1 MKSLV
6 VYYSLDGHTR
16 KIAEIIAWET
26 GAAICALNPV
36 KSTGR
41 SGFAKFLIGG
51 MRASFGMKAALTKA
65 LPDVSSYDRV
75 FIGTPV
81 WAGKTAPA
89 VNTFLS
95 GCDLTAKEV
104 LFFACSGGGSD
115 AKCFD
120 SMKKRLRGG
129 SVLGQIGF
137 SEASNEAPD
146 EAEARIKT
154 WLAGLAR

>member
-16 KIAEIIAWET
+16 QIAEIIAKEA
-26 GAAICALNPV
+26 GAELYALTPA
-36 KSTGR
+36 KSTGKA
-41 SGFAKFLIGG
+41 GFAKYFLGG
-51 MRASFGMKAALTKA
+51 MRASFGMKAALKET

-75 FIGTPV
+75 IIGTPV
-81 WAGKTAPA
+81 WAGKPSPA

-95 GCDLTAKEV
+95 GCDMTSKKV
-104 LFFACSGGGSD
+104 LLFACSGGGGD

-120 SMKKRLRGG
+120 AMKKRLRGG

-137 SEASNEAPD
+137 SEASQESSDAAK
-146 EAEARIKT
+146 ERVKT
-154 WLAGLAR
+154 WLTSAVN